1 MMIIKYPEKVLRQK
15 AKPVGKITR
24 EIFDLAEAMTTTML
38 ENNGVGLAANQ
49 VGSLFNLFTINLK
62 PFADKPEPIVVINP
76 RVIKKYEDSEE
87 DEEGCL
93 SFPGLFLHIPRYKY
107 IVLHYQNLYNE
118 KIIIEAEG
126 LVARAIQHEYDHLN
140 GVLFIDYIT
149 EKEREKLNEY
159 HSNLNTV

>member
-1 MMIIKYPEKVLRQK
+1 MTIIKYPEKVLRQR
-15 AKPVGKITR
+15 AKPVDKITK

-38 ENNGVGLAANQ
+38 ENEGVGLAANQ
-49 VGSLFNLFTINLK
+49 VGSLINLFIINLK
-62 PFADKPEPIVVINP
+62 PFDDKPEPIVAINP
-76 RVIKKYEDSEE
+76 RIIKQNEIEE

-126 LVARAIQHEYDHLN
+126 IIARAIQHEYDHLN
-140 GVLFIDYIT
+140 GVLFIDYVAEK
-149 EKEREKLNEY
+149 EKERLNEY
-159 HSNLNTV
+159 LSNLNTV